1 MKEILKNLVTTISLP
16 EDGYLEQDAEILEI
30 FVEELQE
37 ILAEFE
43 HLFPLWLADANNEEY
58 LKDIRRHFHTLKGS
72 GRMVGAYQAGE
83 LAWTTE
89 DLLNRIMAKS
99 VDLSS
104 QIQQFALACFRVFQY
119 KLYPLLQQQQALTLD
134 LRPMVLL
141 GQQLQQQQTP
151 DTALQDLLTVTANL
165 QSEADITGLELVDA
179 SDAKQSETQDV
190 VVDIALPVEQLVD
203 VDLVDQPT
211 SVQAKEEIVFSET
224 LTIYLEEALEHLD
237 TINQFVQQLDPS
249 AKQIDALI
257 RALHTL
263 KGSSGMAHIEPIFQA
278 SANVEHALKA
288 HLQKEQSL
296 TDAETDLLVNFS
308 RFITTYLADLKQ
320 ETTEQSLAA
329 AEEFERTWHEYQE
342 NQQHTKDALNISG
355 LINDIM
361 ALNIDHLLDA
371 EHDFEKSV
379 KDDPTHYLATL
390 IQEATILGEY
400 TDQFSTLALP
410 QLADKLKS
418 CYQVVLDK
426 TWLLDSDYTFELF
439 DDAHQELIHYFD
451 LLATGQMVYLSSQTE
466 HVLNDLLDW
475 LQQQQPEH
483 ATETETSFDISTYV
497 QRLAK
502 DQQALDQGLVTV
514 LDDQELIDVFLD
526 EADDLLAQVDHSFNV
541 YQQEPE
547 HIKALNHLMRYLHT
561 LKGGANMIQAK
572 NIGLIAHDLETIFER
587 LINRQ
592 LQTSPKLV
600 AVLRLVLDVIA
611 DRIDLVRQSRI
622 DYSAVA
628 TVQVLHELLKQSISR
643 RAEQTQDS
651 SAPVE
656 PIVVKTPAP
665 VLAEPEINVN
675 DPISRVAQRIF
686 SDHLAVDSAE
696 AIQLPDADLN
706 AIFLEE
712 AEDLLVELDHDFN
725 AYLHENYKPEYLNV
739 LMRHLHTLKGGANM
753 IQATQIGLIAHELET
768 VYEKLIYQQLQPTEY
783 LLAVL
788 RLAQDQIAERV
799 EVIQQKGVDYPAT
812 AILQVLHELATV
824 EQKAA
829 PQSVVL
835 EPIVDQAEDADQAV
849 ELQEL
854 IQQSFIEETQELI
867 QKIQMQLQRWFDQ
880 RTNRSLLLEL
890 QRDTHTI
897 KGAARMAGVQPV
909 IDITTALENTF
920 EQFALRQ
927 FSSNVY
933 DGLLLNIVAWLQ
945 QAIQSNQYDG
955 LETLKQQLTSIEF
968 IDVSAQ
974 LPQQA
979 SSHVD
984 FANNPFAGFIEG
996 DGTEPPSMLGEWDTE
1011 NTTDQNNE
1019 MIRISAG
1026 LVETM
1031 INLTGENAINRSRIE
1046 MGISQFTTT
1055 LNEMELAIQRLSDQ
1069 LRRMEGELETQII
1082 AKHGMENSRYAD
1094 FDPLEMDQY
1103 SSLNQLSKSLAES
1116 ASDLIDFKVT
1126 LADKVRDAEALLL
1139 QQSRIQ
1145 AEMQDGLMRVRLVP
1159 FSRILSRLQ
1168 RLVRQTSST
1177 LNRAVNLNIVNQ
1189 DVELDRSIL
1198 ERLVTPLEHMMRN
1211 AIDHGIESAEERLAQ
1226 HKPEAGRIEIEIS
1239 RQGSDIV
1246 VEVRDDGRGINPSK
1260 IENKA
1265 RQLGLISAD
1274 HNLSQQEILQ
1284 YIFHSGFTTAKE
1296 VTQISGRGVGLDVVQ
1311 SEIKTLGG
1319 HVSIQSEQG
1328 RGTIF
1333 IIRVPTTVAV
1343 SDALM
1348 VKVADQQFAIPLTQI
1363 ERIVRISPQA
1373 LADYFAGN
1381 DEAFGIDGQKYKL
1394 RYVSE
1399 FVGHQPVPR
1408 LSGVGHSLPVLL
1420 IKGHNNQTVA
1430 LLVDQLIGSR
1440 AQIVVK
1446 PLGQQLAKIDVIGGA
1461 TILGDG
1467 QVCLILDGHNIA
1479 RRIQSTQRTAA
1490 LSEQRRDVAKVTR
1503 ARRLVM
1509 IVDDSV
1515 TVRKVTSRLLERHG
1529 YDVVTAKDG
1538 VDAIEQIEHIKPDVM
1553 LLDIEMPR
1561 MDGFEV
1567 TNTLRHHTVYRDL
1580 PIIMITSRTGEKH
1593 RERAFSLGV
1602 THYMGKPFQEADLL
1616 HHIEQILAEA

>member
-16 EDGYLEQDAEILEI
+16 EDTYLDQDAEILEI
-30 FVEELQE
+30 FVEELQD

-43 HLFPLWLADANNEEY
+43 HLFPLWLADADNEQY
-58 LKDIRRHFHTLKGS
+58 LKDIRRYFHTLKGS

-89 DLLNRIMAKS
+89 DLLNRVIAKS
-99 VDLSS
+99 VDFSA
-104 QIQQFALACFRVFQY
+104 QVQQFALACFRVFQY

-134 LRPMVLL
+134 LRPLVLL

-151 DTALQDLLTVTANL
+151 DAALHDLLMVTANL
-165 QSEADITGLELVDA
+165 SNEADVTGLELIDIEQPIEV
-179 SDAKQSETQDV
+179 T
-190 VVDIALPVEQLVD
+190 VDIATPELVPVEQPV
-203 VDLVDQPT
+203 VVPT
-211 SVQAKEEIVFSET
+211 VVAKEELVLSET
-224 LTIYLEEALEHLD
+224 LAIYLEEAFEHLE
-237 TINQFVQQLDPS
+237 TINHFLKQLDPS
-249 AKQIDALI
+249 AKQTDALI

-288 HLQKEQSL
+288 HLQEEKSL
-296 TDAETDLLVNFS
+296 TDAENDLLASFS
-308 RFITTYLADLKQ
+308 DFITVYLADLTP
-320 ETTEQSLAA
+320 EGSEQGQQA
-329 AEEFERTWHEYQE
+329 AEEFAQIWNNYQE
-342 NQQHTKDALNISG
+342 NQEQSRQEFSVSG

-379 KDDPTHYLATL
+379 QDDTAIYLDQL
-390 IQEATILGEY
+390 IHESAILSEH
-400 TDQFSTLALP
+400 TEKFSTLALH

-418 CYQVVLDK
+418 CYQKLQDK
-426 TWLLDSDYTFELF
+426 RWLLDSDYTFELF
-439 DDAHQELIHYFD
+439 DHTHQELIHYFD
-451 LLATGQMVYLSSQTE
+451 LLATGQTVYLSGQTE
-466 HVLNDLLDW
+466 HVLSDLLDW
-475 LQQQQPEH
+475 MNQVQEQAET
-483 ATETETSFDISTYV
+483 TEAGLDVASYV
-497 QRLAK
+497 QRLLQ
-502 DQQALDQGLVTV
+502 DQQGDAIV
-514 LDDQELIDVFLD
+514 LDDQDLVDVFLD
-526 EADDLLAQVDHSFNV
+526 EADDLLRQIDHSFNV
-541 YQQEPE
+541 YQEEPT
-547 HIKALNHLMRYLHT
+547 HLKALNHLMRYLHT

-572 NIGLIAHDLETIFER
+572 NIGLIAHELETIFER
-587 LINRQ
+587 LINQQ

-600 AVLRLVLDVIA
+600 AVLRLVLDAMA
-611 DRIDLVRQSRI
+611 DRIDVVRESQQ
-622 DYSAVA
+622 DYASTA
-628 TVQVLHELLKQSISR
+628 TLKVLHELLQPSID
-643 RAEQTQDS
+643 QVHQPLITQ
-651 SAPVE
+651 APESVIPVDLITVETALPVAVE
-656 PIVVKTPAP
+656 PVTTH
-665 VLAEPEINVN
+665 LS

-686 SDHLAVDSAE
+686 SDHLAVDSAQ
-696 AIQLPDADLN
+696 AVVLPDADLTS
-706 AIFLEE
+706 IFLDE
-712 AEDLLVELDHDFN
+712 AEDLLVQLDHDFN
-725 AYLHENYKPEYLNV
+725 AYLQENRKPEYLNV

-753 IQATQIGLIAHELET
+753 IQASQIGLIAHELET
-768 VYEKLIYQQLQPTEY
+768 VYEKLIHQQLQPTEY

-799 EVIQQKGVDYPAT
+799 EVIQQKGIDYPAT
-812 AILQVLHELATV
+812 ATLQVLHELATV
-824 EQKAA
+824 ESESTQ
-829 PQSVVL
+829 PVVDEV
-835 EPIVDQAEDADQAV
+835 EPVESEDA
-849 ELQEL
+849 ELQAM
-854 IQQSFIEETQELI
+854 IHQSFLEETQELI
-867 QKIQMQLQRWFDQ
+867 QRIRAQLQAWFDD
-880 RTNRSLLLEL
+880 RTNRSLLLQL

-897 KGAARMAGVQPV
+897 KGAARMAGIQPV

-933 DGLLLNIVAWLQ
+933 DNLLLNTVAWLQ
-945 QAIQSNQYDG
+945 ISIHANQYDDV
-955 LETLKQQLTSIEF
+955 EPLKRQLATIEF
-968 IDVSAQ
+968 IDLSAQ
-974 LPQQA
+974 LPQQVA
-979 SSHVD
+979 GQFDTAISS
-984 FANNPFAGFIEG
+984 FAGFVEG

-1011 NTTDQNNE
+1011 STTDQSNE

-1026 LVETM
+1026 LVEKM

-1159 FSRILSRLQ
+1159 FSRIVSRLQ

-1177 LNRAVNLNIVNQ
+1177 LNRAVNLNLVNQ
-1189 DVELDRSIL
+1189 DAELDRSIL
-1198 ERLVTPLEHMMRN
+1198 ERLVTPLEHMLRN
-1211 AIDHGIESAEERLAQ
+1211 AIDHGIESGEERLAAR
-1226 HKPEAGRIEIEIS
+1226 KPEAGRIEIEIS
-1239 RQGSDIV
+1239 RQGSDII
-1246 VEVRDDGRGINPSK
+1246 VEVRDDGRGIDPSK

-1274 HNLSQQEILQ
+1274 HNLTQQEILQ
-1284 YIFHSGFTTAKE
+1284 YIFHSGLTTAKA

-1311 SEIKTLGG
+1311 SAIKTLGG
-1319 HVSIQSEQG
+1319 HVSIRSEQG
-1328 RGTIF
+1328 RGSTF
-1333 IIRVPTTVAV
+1333 VIRVPTTVAV

-1373 LADYFAGN
+1373 LADYFESN
-1381 DEAFGIDGQKYKL
+1381 DEVFGIDGQKYKL

-1399 FVGHQPVPR
+1399 FVGYQPQPR
-1408 LSGVGHSLPVLL
+1408 LANIGHSLPVLL
-1420 IKGHNNQTVA
+1420 IKGNNNQTVA

-1446 PLGQQLAKIDVIGGA
+1446 PLGQQLAKIDAIGGA

-1479 RRIQSTQRTAA
+1479 RRIQSTQRTTA
-1490 LSEQRRDVAKVTR
+1490 LTEQRRDTVKATR
-1503 ARRLVM
+1503 ARQLVM

-1567 TNTLRHHTVYRDL
+1567 TNMLRHHSIYRDL

-1616 HHIEQILAEA
+1616 QHIEQVLEKA

>member
-43 HLFPLWLADANNEEY
+43 HLFPLWLADANNEQY

-89 DLLNRIMAKS
+89 DLLNRVMAKS

-151 DTALQDLLTVTANL
+151 DTILQDLLTVTANL
-165 QSEADITGLELVDA
+165 HSEADITGLELVDA
-179 SDAKQSETQDV
+179 KQSDTKDV
-190 VVDIALPVEQLVD
+190 VVDIALPVEQFVD
-203 VDLVDQPT
+203 VDSVNQPVF
-211 SVQAKEEIVFSET
+211 VQAKEEIVFSET

-237 TINQFVQQLDPS
+237 TINQFVQQRDPS

-308 RFITTYLADLKQ
+308 KFITTYLADLKQ
-320 ETTEQSLAA
+320 EPTEQSLGV

-342 NQQHTKDALNISG
+342 NQQHTKEALNISG

-379 KDDPTHYLATL
+379 KNDPTYYLATL

-400 TDQFSTLALP
+400 TDKFSTLALP

-426 TWLLDSDYTFELF
+426 TWVLDSDYTFELF

-451 LLATGQMVYLSSQTE
+451 LLATGQMVYLSNQTE

-483 ATETETSFDISTYV
+483 VTATETSFDLSSYV
-497 QRLAK
+497 QRLAQ
-502 DQQALDQGLVTV
+502 DQQALAQGVV

-526 EADDLLAQVDHSFNV
+526 EADDLLAQIDHSFNI

-572 NIGLIAHDLETIFER
+572 NIGLIAHELETIFER

-600 AVLRLVLDVIA
+600 AVLRVVLDAVA
-611 DRIDLVRQSRI
+611 DRIDLVRESRC
-622 DYSAVA
+622 DYSAVI
-628 TVQVLHELLKQSISR
+628 TLQVLDELLKPSISR
-643 RAEQTQDS
+643 RAEQTQVN
-651 SAPVE
+651 APVE

-686 SDHLAVDSAE
+686 SDHLAVESA
-696 AIQLPDADLN
+696 QVTHLPDTDLN
-706 AIFLEE
+706 LIFLDE
-712 AEDLLVELDHDFN
+712 AEDLLVQLDHDFN

-799 EVIQQKGVDYPAT
+799 EVIQQKGIDYPAT

-824 EQKAA
+824 EEKAA
-829 PQSVVL
+829 SQSVSL
-835 EPIVDQAEDADQAV
+835 EPIVDLSENIDQAV
-849 ELQEL
+849 ELQAL
-854 IQQSFIEETQELI
+854 IKESFIEETQELI
-867 QKIQMQLQRWFDQ
+867 QKIQTRLQRWFDQ

-933 DGLLLNIVAWLQ
+933 DGLLLNIVAWLR

-968 IDVSAQ
+968 IDVSVQ

-979 SSHVD
+979 SSHLD
-984 FANNPFAGFIEG
+984 SANNLFAGFIEG

-1046 MGISQFTTT
+1046 MGISQFTIT

-1226 HKPEAGRIEIEIS
+1226 HKPEAGRIEIEIG

-1284 YIFHSGFTTAKE
+1284 YIFHSGFSTAKE

-1328 RGTIF
+1328 RGTTF

-1381 DEAFGIDGQKYKL
+1381 EEAFGIDGQKYKL

-1399 FVGHQPVPR
+1399 FVGYQPVPR

-1567 TNTLRHHTVYRDL
+1567 TNTLRHHAVYRDL